1 MERFL
6 FVLGSNWQLSLA
18 ELDNYL
24 KYSKNRGKIV
34 DYSANVA
41 IVEFEELHK
50 EQYFINELMEIQFT
64 LGGCQ
69 KIAKVFDFIDIQTIK
84 DAFPLEVDN
93 YRHLEKSRKKI
104 LAVINNSLTGKNQV
118 FPHIY
123 ESMFYAISIYPSLY
137 DDEYYSKILV
147 KHLLPFLNK
156 EVMNLLKE
164 KGAVKALYYK
174 YPEKNMKSG
183 NLNPIFPHIVI
194 KYELLTQNRA
204 EIIFGFTEEGTYFA
218 RTLMVGDPNFK
229 RKIDEERP
237 CKEFKSSISPKLSLM
252 MLNFLNLFNN
262 RDKMKI
268 LDPFV
273 GNGTILL
280 LALLQDFQIYGSD
293 KDHTKV
299 KNTIRNLTWMREVLE
314 EEPPIFVA
322 KQILEIDV
330 KDLSKNFQ
338 QNFFDGICTEPELGP
353 FFREK
358 PYYIQAK
365 ELLETILEPLY
376 DDFFRESYKILKN
389 EGRIS
394 LVAPIISTVDGNDV
408 QLNLE
413 KLALKHNFQ
422 LIPILDPNR
431 FDNKTNPK
439 LQFRKGPL
447 KNLIDAKK
455 GQIIKRKLYIF
466 KKSPKK

>member
-24 KYSKNRGKIV
+24 RYSKNRGKII

-50 EQYFINELMEIQFT
+50 ELYFINELMEIQFT

-69 KIAKVFDFIDIQTIK
+69 KIAKIFDFIDIQTIK

-104 LAVINNSLTGKNQV
+104 LAVINNSLIGKNQV
-118 FPHIY
+118 FPRLY
-123 ESMFYAISIYPSLY
+123 ESMFYAISIYPNLY
-137 DDEYYSKILV
+137 DEEYYSKILV
-147 KHLLPFLNK
+147 KHFLPFLNT
-156 EVMNLLKE
+156 ETMRLLKE

-174 YPEKNMKSG
+174 YPEKNIKSG
-183 NLNPIFPHIVI
+183 NLNPIFPHVVI
-194 KYELLTQNRA
+194 KYDLLTQNRA
-204 EIIFGFTEEGTYFA
+204 EIIFGFTEEGVYIA
-218 RTLMVGDPNFK
+218 RTLMVDDPNFK
-229 RKIDEERP
+229 KKIDEERP
-237 CKEFKSSISPKLSLM
+237 FKEFKSSISPKLSLM

-293 KDHTKV
+293 KEQTKV
-299 KNTIRNLTWMREVLE
+299 KNTIRNLNWMIEVLE
-314 EEPPIFVA
+314 EEQTLF
-322 KQILEIDV
+322 KDNQILETDV
-330 KDLSKNFQ
+330 KDLSNNFQ

-353 FFREK
+353 FFLEK

-365 ELLETILEPLY
+365 ELIETALKPLFI
-376 DDFFRESYKILKN
+376 DLFRESYKILKN
-389 EGRIS
+389 EGRIC
-394 LVAPIISTVDGNDV
+394 LVAPIISTVDGDDI

-422 LIPILDPNR
+422 LIPMLYPNR
-431 FDNKTNPK
+431 LVNKINPK
-439 LQFRKGPL
+439 LQFRKEPI
-447 KNLIDAKK
+447 KNLIDAKR
-455 GQIIKRKLYIF
+455 GQVIKRKLYIF
-466 KKSPKK
+466 EKRAKE